1 MGEPEDKGY
10 TVEDRRYL
18 NLSEEEKAKLR
29 EKAGAEEASK
39 AAAAAEEAFQETSQ
53 KAAAEADK
61 TLQEVPFPEISF
73 SSLIFSLSSAAFVN
87 LGAIPDPNTGKVERN
102 LPLVKQT
109 IDLLDLLREKTR
121 NNLSP
126 EEETLFDHL
135 LYDLRMAYVRE
146 VG

>member
-1 MGEPEDKGY
+1 MGEDEDKGY

-18 NLSEEEKAKLR
+18 HLSEEEKAKLR
-29 EKAGAEEASK
+29 EEAGPQEAAK
-39 AAAAAEEAFQETSQ
+39 EAGAEEAFQEASQ

-61 TLQEVPFPEISF
+61 TSQELPLPEITF
-73 SSLIFSLSSAAFVN
+73 SSLLFSLSSSAFVS
-87 LGAIPDPNTGKVERN
+87 LGAIPNPNTGKVEKN

-109 IDLLDLLREKTR
+109 IDLLGLLRNKTR
-121 NNLSP
+121 NNLTA

-135 LYDLRMAYVRE
+135 LYDLRMSYVRE

>member
-18 NLSEEEKAKLR
+18 HLSEEEKAKLR
-29 EKAGAEEASK
+29 EKAGAKE
-39 AAAAAEEAFQETSQ
+39 AAAEEAFQEASQ

-61 TLQEVPFPEISF
+61 TAQEVPFPEMTFPSF
-73 SSLIFSLSSAAFVN
+73 IFSLSSAAFVN
-87 LGAIPDPNTGKVERN
+87 LGVIPDPNTGKVEKN

-109 IDLLDLLREKTR
+109 IDLLGLLRDKTR
-121 NNLSP
+121 NNLTP
-126 EEETLFDHL
+126 EEEILFDHL
-135 LYDLRMAYVRE
+135 LYDLRMSYVRE

>member
-39 AAAAAEEAFQETSQ
+39 EAAAEEAFQEASQ
-53 KAAAEADK
+53 KAAAETDK
-61 TLQEVPFPEISF
+61 TAQEVPLPKISF

-87 LGAIPDPNTGKVERN
+87 LGAIPDPNTGKVEKN

>member
-18 NLSEEEKAKLR
+18 NLSEEEKAKLQ
-29 EKAGAEEASK
+29 EKAGGKEAAK
-39 AAAAAEEAFQETSQ
+39 EAAAAEAFQEASQ

-61 TLQEVPFPEISF
+61 TAQEVPLPEISF
-73 SSLIFSLSSAAFVN
+73 SSLIFSLSSAAFVS

-102 LPLVKQT
+102 LSLVKQT
-109 IDLLDLLREKTR
+109 IDLLGLLREKTR

-126 EEETLFDHL
+126 EEESLFDHL

>member
-1 MGEPEDKGY
+1 MGEDEDKGY

-39 AAAAAEEAFQETSQ
+39 EAAAEEAFQEASQ

-61 TLQEVPFPEISF
+61 TAQEMPLPEISF

-87 LGAIPDPNTGKVERN
+87 LGAIPDPNSGKVEKN
-102 LPLVKQT
+102 LALVKQT
-109 IDLLDLLREKTR
+109 IDVLGLLKEKTR

>member
-18 NLSEEEKAKLR
+18 NLSEEEKAKLGK
-29 EKAGAEEASK
+29 KAGAEEASK
-39 AAAAAEEAFQETSQ
+39 ETAAEEAFQEASQ

-61 TLQEVPFPEISF
+61 NAQELPLPEITF
-73 SSLIFSLSSAAFVN
+73 SSLLFSLSSAAFVS
-87 LGAIPDPNTGKVERN
+87 LGAIPDPNTGKVEKN

-109 IDLLDLLREKTR
+109 IDLLGLLRDKTR
-121 NNLSP
+121 NNLTQ

-135 LYDLRMAYVRE
+135 LYDLRMSYVRE

>member
-1 MGEPEDKGY
+1 MDEPEDKGY

-39 AAAAAEEAFQETSQ
+39 AAAEGAFQEASQ

-61 TLQEVPFPEISF
+61 TAQEVPFPETSF

-109 IDLLDLLREKTR
+109 IDLLGLLREKTR

>member
-1 MGEPEDKGY
+1 MGDPADKGY

-18 NLSEEEKAKLR
+18 HLSEEEKAKLR
-29 EKAGAEEASK
+29 EKAGAEEGAK
-39 AAAAAEEAFQETSQ
+39 EAGAEEAFQEASQ

-61 TLQEVPFPEISF
+61 TSQELPLPEITF
-73 SSLIFSLSSAAFVN
+73 SSLLFSLSSSAFVS
-87 LGAIPDPNTGKVERN
+87 LGAIPNPNTGKVEKN

-109 IDLLDLLREKTR
+109 IDLLGLLRNKTR
-121 NNLSP
+121 NNLTA

-135 LYDLRMAYVRE
+135 LYDLRMSYVRE

>member
-1 MGEPEDKGY
+1 MGEDEDKGY

-18 NLSEEEKAKLR
+18 HLSEEEKAKLR
-29 EKAGAEEASK
+29 EKEGTKE
-39 AAAAAEEAFQETSQ
+39 AAAETAFQEASQ

-61 TLQEVPFPEISF
+61 TAQEVPLPEITF
-73 SSLIFSLSSAAFVN
+73 SSLIFSLSSSAFVN
-87 LGAIPDPNTGKVERN
+87 LGAIPDPNTGKVEKN

-109 IDLLDLLREKTR
+109 IDLLVLLRDKTR
-121 NNLSP
+121 NNLTQ

-135 LYDLRMAYVRE
+135 LYDLRMSYVRE

>member
-18 NLSEEEKAKLR
+18 HLSEAEKAKLR
-29 EKAGAEEASK
+29 EKGGTKE
-39 AAAAAEEAFQETSQ
+39 AAAETAFQEASQ

-61 TLQEVPFPEISF
+61 TAQEVPLPEITF
-73 SSLIFSLSSAAFVN
+73 SSLIFSLSSSAFVN
-87 LGAIPDPNTGKVERN
+87 LGAIPDPNTGKVEKN

-109 IDLLDLLREKTR
+109 IDLLVLLREKTR
-121 NNLSP
+121 NNLTQ

-135 LYDLRMAYVRE
+135 LYDLRMSYVRE

>member
-39 AAAAAEEAFQETSQ
+39 EAAAEEAFQEASQ

-61 TLQEVPFPEISF
+61 TAQEVPFPETSF

-102 LPLVKQT
+102 MPLVKQT
-109 IDLLDLLREKTR
+109 IDLLGLLREKTR

-146 VG
+146 VS